1 MGSLKEFF
9 KSEMNKAEN
18 SMYYSNLMF
27 LYTVPPEMFL
37 KLLGL
42 IDKYKILN
50 NRAMLSN
57 WETFV
62 EYNKDIQNSN
72 IYYLQ
77 KQAYNKTLE
86 YGIKNLF
93 DDCEGGEY

>member
-9 KSEMNKAEN
+9 ESEMHKAYI
-18 SMYYSNLMF
+18 SIYPDMF